1 MVIPSKFQGLTAPL
15 HVLYSTIDILSFL
28 YLVSKEDTE
37 RLRQALKVLSEA
49 EKQLRVSN
57 DKITWLTAALL
68 QLAPDAHYVLPT
80 PPDKR
85 GRPRAS
91 HNPAYI
97 QSEIVEVEE
106 AQEHGLASQ
115 NGSRGQVTCQL
126 SLVKGK
132 VSLAQVI
139 NQVEGGSWSRHKAIS
154 IAEKLEKQNL

>member
-1 MVIPSKFQGLTAPL
+1 
-15 HVLYSTIDILSFL
+15 
-28 YLVSKEDTE
+28 
-37 RLRQALKVLSEA
+37 LKVLSEA

-80 PPDKR
+80 PSPDRR
-85 GRPRAS
+85 GRPRTLQ
-91 HNPAYI
+91 NLAYL

-106 AQEHGLASQ
+106 AQEPGLSLQNASR
-115 NGSRGQVTCQL
+115 SQVPPQL

-139 NQVEGGSWSRHKAIS
+139 NRVEGGSWSRQKAMS